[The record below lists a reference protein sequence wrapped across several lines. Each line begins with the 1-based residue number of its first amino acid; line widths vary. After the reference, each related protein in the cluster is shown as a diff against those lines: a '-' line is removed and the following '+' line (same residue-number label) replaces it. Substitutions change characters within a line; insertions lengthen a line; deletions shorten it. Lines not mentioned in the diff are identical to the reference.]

1 MNILAIDPGSTSTKI
16 GVYQYGRTVKANIE
30 HPRPEIERFARIGD
44 QFDYRLDCIEA
55 YLVRESFST
64 LAFDAVVGRGGLL
77 RPVAGGVY
85 LVDDAL
91 EHDLNRGVSGE
102 HASNLGGL
110 LARSVASRHGAPAFV
125 VDPPVLDELWPVARL
140 SGLAG
145 IERQSMFHALNQKAV
160 ARDVAGELGRPYES
174 LNLIVVH
181 MGGGIT
187 VGAHH
192 QGRVVDVNNGLNG
205 DGPLAPERSGALPV
219 VGVLQLL
226 EEGVYSI
233 PELKSLI
240 ARRGGVYSY
249 LGTVDMRQVET
260 WKAAGDERAGLV
272 FDAMVYQVAKEIG
285 GLAAA
290 LDGAVDGIVL
300 TGGLAKSDQLVAAL
314 ERKIRFIA
322 PLFLRPGEFEIEALI
337 SGALRVLEGSEE
349 PRIYQGGNH
358 ENRA

>member
-1 MNILAIDPGSTSTKI
+1 MNVLAIDPGSTSTKV
-16 GVYQYGRTVKANIE
+16 GVYHQGRTVKASIE

-44 QFDYRLDCIEA
+44 QFGYRLECIDA
-55 YLVRESFST
+55 YLARESFAS
-64 LAFDAVVGRGGLL
+64 LAFHAVVGRGGLL
-77 RPVAGGVY
+77 RPVTGGVY
-85 LVDDAL
+85 LVDDVL
-91 EHDLNRGVSGE
+91 EHDLNCGINGE

-110 LARSVASRHGAPAFV
+110 LARSLAARHNAPAFV

-145 IERQSMFHALNQKAV
+145 IERKSVFHALNQKAV
-160 ARDVAGELGRPYES
+160 ARDVARELGRPYES
-174 LNLIVVH
+174 LSLIVVH

-205 DGPLAPERSGALPV
+205 DGPFAPERSGSLPV

-226 EEGVYSI
+226 EEGLHTI
-233 PELKSLI
+233 PELKALI
-240 ARRGGVYSY
+240 ARQGGIYSY
-249 LGTVDMRQVET
+249 LGTVDLRQVEART
-260 WKAAGDERAGLV
+260 AAGDERAGLV
-272 FDAMVYQVAKEIG
+272 CDAMVYQVAKEIG

-300 TGGLAKSDQLVAAL
+300 TGGLAKSRQLVTAL

-322 PLFLRPGEFEIEALI
+322 PVFLRPGEFEIEALI
-337 SGALRVLEGSEE
+337 NGALRVLEGNEE